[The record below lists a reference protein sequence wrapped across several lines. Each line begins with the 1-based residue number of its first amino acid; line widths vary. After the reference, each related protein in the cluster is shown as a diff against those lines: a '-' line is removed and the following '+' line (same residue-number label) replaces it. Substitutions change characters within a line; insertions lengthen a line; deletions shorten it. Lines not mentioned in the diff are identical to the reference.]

1 MSKVSLKYAGL
12 GFFFSSVIGGKEFQI
27 HFIHLMRYC
36 NKSIKSFYMRI
47 TTFNATLLV
56 IYIFNYSPDE
66 CNLHRLAESRAK
78 KGERTTRAQ
87 SQIKMNLILKQI
99 KCHCV

>member
-1 MSKVSLKYAGL
+1 MFVSLEYPKL
-12 GFFFSSVIGGKEFQI
+12 GFFFSFVIGRKEFQI

-47 TTFNATLLV
+47 TTFSATLLV

-66 CNLHRLAESRAK
+66 CNLHRLAESR
-78 KGERTTRAQ
+78 EREKRESEEKSDPGTK
-87 SQIKMNLILKQI
+87 SN
-99 KCHCV
+99 